1 MSSRRGTFIKC
12 ARCHSWVFMDDA
24 KLSLDEQI
32 NYHQGKLP
40 KDWMRIYGA
49 DLCPD
54 CAKKFCELFHEFLN
68 QV

>member
-1 MSSRRGTFIKC
+1 MSSRRGTLIKC

-24 KLSLDEQI
+24 KLSPDEQI

-40 KDWMRIYGA
+40 KDWMRVYCT

-54 CAKKFCELFHEFLN
+54 CAKKFSELFVEFLN

>member
-1 MSSRRGTFIKC
+1 MSSRRGTFIEC
-12 ARCHSWVFMDDA
+12 ARCHTWVFMDDA
-24 KLSLDEQI
+24 KLSQDEQI

-40 KDWMRIYGA
+40 KDWIRVRGA

-54 CAKKFCELFHEFLN
+54 CAKRFSELFDNFLN